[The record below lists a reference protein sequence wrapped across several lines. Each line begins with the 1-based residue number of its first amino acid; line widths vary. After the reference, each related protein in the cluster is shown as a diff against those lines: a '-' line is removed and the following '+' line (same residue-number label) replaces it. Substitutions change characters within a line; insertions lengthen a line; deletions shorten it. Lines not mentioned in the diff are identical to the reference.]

1 MPSFNSCK
9 YISEAIES
17 VLMQTVSDFELV
29 IVDGGSTDQT
39 TSIIR
44 QYEVRDKR
52 VRYVVNHDDR
62 GPAHARARGIRAS
75 AGKFI
80 AFLDADDVWLPTKL
94 AEQVGFMESRGID
107 FSYTYYSGMAANGSK
122 VTVPYSAHS
131 SYGYW
136 KLLASRGIGT
146 LTVIIRRELLSDDVL
161 ERQKKSGGEELLWWL
176 IILRK
181 GHVAQLYP
189 KDLARYRSTAG
200 SLSTYRW
207 KNQKSVWHTYRE
219 ELGHN
224 LVLSSMLYQ
233 SYIIDVAFRR
243 LRTVILTL
251 FQS

>member
-9 YISEAIES
+9 HISEAIES
-17 VLMQTVSDFELV
+17 VLTQTETDFELL

-39 TSIIR
+39 ISIIR
-44 QYEVRDKR
+44 EFGIRDKR
-52 VRYVVNHDDR
+52 VQFIANHDDR

-75 AGKFI
+75 NGRFI

-94 AEQVGFMESRGID
+94 AEQVDFMESRGIN
-107 FSYTYYSGMAANGSK
+107 FSYTYYSGMSADGSRI
-122 VTVPYSAHS
+122 TIPYSAHS

-146 LTVIIRRELLSDDVL
+146 LTVIIRRELLSNDVL

-189 KDLARYRSTAG
+189 KDLARYRSTDG

-207 KNQKSVWHTYRE
+207 RNQKAVWHTYRKE
-219 ELGHN
+219 MGHN
-224 LVLSSMLYQ
+224 LVLSAILYQ
-233 SYIIDVAFRR
+233 SYLVDVAFRR
-243 LRTVILTL
+243 LRNAILIL
-251 FQS
+251 LK